1 MEPGALDRSTTAT
14 ASSQVQ
20 SKPHPGRNVWVLT
33 AYGIA
38 GLTFFGVL
46 IYFFSSYVTQ

>member
-1 MEPGALDRSTTAT
+1 MEPEALDHSAT
-14 ASSQVQ
+14 ASSQTQ
-20 SKPHPGRNVWVLT
+20 SRTREGRNVWVLT

-46 IYFFSSYVTQ
+46 VYFFSSYVTQ